1 MAKKKAKKK
10 TAKKAGKKSTKK
22 TARKASGKKA
32 GAPKKGRAVGAMTT
46 SELRAELRRRDS
58 TLRKLENRR
67 EKLAR
72 QLAEVEGEIR
82 SMGGTADIGTT
93 ARGMVRRRPR
103 NEANLADSLVKMLTG
118 KTMSVTEASEKV
130 VEAGYRTTAA
140 NFRTIV
146 NQTLIRDKRFKKIS
160 RGQYTAK

>member
-1 MAKKKAKKK
+1 MAKK
-10 TAKKAGKKSTKK
+10 TAKKKKRSSKKTAKKSTRKSASK
-22 TARKASGKKA
+22 NAGGDKLEAMATAD
-32 GAPKKGRAVGAMTT
+32 
-46 SELRAELRRRDS
+46 LRAELRRRES

-67 EKLAR
+67 EKLAS

-82 SMGGTADIGTT
+82 SMGGTADIGVT
-93 ARGMVRRRPR
+93 ARGQVRRRPR
-103 NEANLADSLVKMLTG
+103 NEANLADSLVELLTG
-118 KTMSVTEASEKV
+118 KTMSVTDAAEKV

-146 NQTLIRDKRFKKIS
+146 NQTLLRDDRFKKVS

>member
-1 MAKKKAKKK
+1 MAKK
-10 TAKKAGKKSTKK
+10 TAKKKTKKKS
-22 TARKASGKKA
+22 AKKA
-32 GAPKKGRAVGAMTT
+32 GRKKAATKNSTTKKSSSVGGMSTT
-46 SELRAELRRRDS
+46 ELRAELRRRDS
-58 TLRKLENRR
+58 TIRKLENRR
-67 EKLAR
+67 EKLAI

-82 SMGGTADIGTT
+82 SMGGAADIGTT

-103 NEANLADSLVKMLTG
+103 NEMNLAESLQKMLKG
-118 KTMSVTEASEKV
+118 KTMSVTNAAEQV
-130 VEAGYRTTAA
+130 VEDGYRTTAA

>member
-1 MAKKKAKKK
+1 MAKK
-10 TAKKAGKKSTKK
+10 TAKKTKKRTTKKSGKKTSKT
-22 TARKASGKKA
+22 TARKSSPKVSGDKLE
-32 GAPKKGRAVGAMTT
+32 AMATAD
-46 SELRAELRRRDS
+46 LRAELRRRES

-67 EKLAR
+67 EKLAA

-82 SMGGTADIGTT
+82 SMGGTADIGVT
-93 ARGMVRRRPR
+93 ARGQVRRRPR
-103 NEANLADSLVKMLTG
+103 NEANLADSLVELLNG
-118 KTMSVTEASEKV
+118 KTMSVTDAAEKV

-146 NQTLIRDKRFKKIS
+146 NQTLLRDKRFKKVS

>member
-1 MAKKKAKKK
+1 MAKK
-10 TAKKAGKKSTKK
+10 TAKKSKKRSSKKKTTKK
-22 TARKASGKKA
+22 TTRRSSSKASGGKLE
-32 GAPKKGRAVGAMTT
+32 AMATAD
-46 SELRAELRRRDS
+46 LRAELRRRES

-67 EKLAR
+67 EKLAA

-82 SMGGTADIGTT
+82 GMGGTADIGVT
-93 ARGMVRRRPR
+93 ARGQVRRRPR
-103 NEANLADSLVKMLTG
+103 NEANLADSLVDLLNG
-118 KTMSVTEASEKV
+118 KTMSVTEAAEKV

-146 NQTLIRDKRFKKIS
+146 NQTLLRDKRFKKVS

>member
-1 MAKKKAKKK
+1 MAKKSAKKK
-10 TAKKAGKKSTKK
+10 TKRKTAKK
-22 TARKASGKKA
+22 TARKAPAKKA
-32 GAPKKGRAVGAMTT
+32 GADKKPAAVGAMTT
-46 SELRAELRRRDS
+46 TELRAELRRRDS

-103 NEANLADSLVKMLTG
+103 NEMNLADSLLKMLTG
-118 KTMSVTEASEKV
+118 KTMSVTDAAEKV
-130 VEAGYRTTAA
+130 VELGYRTTAA

>member
-1 MAKKKAKKK
+1 MAKK
-10 TAKKAGKKSTKK
+10 TAKKKTKK
-22 TARKASGKKA
+22 TGKKTGRKASTKKA
-32 GAPKKGRAVGAMTT
+32 GAPMKTAAAGAMTT
-46 SELRAELRRRDS
+46 AELRAELRRRDS
-58 TLRKLENRR
+58 SLRKLENRR

-72 QLAEVEGEIR
+72 QLVEVEGEIR

-103 NEANLADSLVKMLTG
+103 NDMNLADSLVKMLTG
-118 KTMSVTEASEKV
+118 KTMSVTEAAEKV

-160 RGQYTAK
+160 RGQYTSK

>member
-1 MAKKKAKKK
+1 MAKK
-10 TAKKAGKKSTKK
+10 TAKKKTKK
-22 TARKASGKKA
+22 TGKKTGRKASTKKA
-32 GAPKKGRAVGAMTT
+32 GAPMKTAAAGAMTT
-46 SELRAELRRRDS
+46 AELRAELRRRDS
-58 TLRKLENRR
+58 SLRKLENRR

-72 QLAEVEGEIR
+72 QLVEVEGEIR

-103 NEANLADSLVKMLTG
+103 NDMNLADSLVKMLSG
-118 KTMSVTEASEKV
+118 KTMSVTEAAEKV

-160 RGQYTAK
+160 RGQYTSK